1 MIVAAHLCL
10 PVFYLC
16 LCFVAV
22 RCSTSS
28 DCTSTP
34 VFTCVLP
41 VFMFCSCEV
50 QHQF

>member
-1 MIVAAHLCL
+1 MIVPAHLVL

-22 RCSTSS
+22 RCSS

-34 VFTCVLP
+34 GFTCVLP
-41 VFMFCSCEV
+41 VFVFCSCEV
-50 QHQF
+50 QYQ